1 MLDQEQLPPGAPAAP
16 EDGVAPAAGRAG
28 RAHRMDRPTVFAAAL
43 LVAVGGLVY
52 ELILGTAASY
62 LFGDSVVAFS
72 VATGLTLFGMGLG
85 SLLAPRLQRA
95 AGLSFVRN
103 ELVLS
108 LLGGTS
114 VLALFW
120 AYASTEL
127 AWVVFVILSLAIGTA
142 IGVEIPLLVAVLK
155 ERGSEGSVS
164 LLSKVLALDYFG
176 ALAASLLFPFLLLPY
191 LGLVRTAFAV
201 AVLNVAVA
209 AFMLARMG
217 HLPRWTVLAGV
228 TLAVLLAGFAAST
241 WLETR
246 ISAGMYQDPVV
257 AQERSAYQ
265 QVVVTEYRGDTR
277 LYLDNQLQ
285 FSSVDEARYHET
297 LAHAAMTSVAAPASV
312 AILGGGDGL
321 LAREVLRY
329 DSVQEVTLVDLDPAV
344 TDLARENRLL
354 TDLNQHALDDP
365 RVTVVNADAFRW
377 VEDTPQAF
385 DVVLVDLVDPSTE
398 RVAKLYSQEFY
409 GMVAAHLRP
418 GGAFATQATSSY
430 FTPDAFWQVVST
442 VRAAAP
448 DRAVVP
454 LTVNVPSFGEW
465 GFALSLP
472 GPAAPGAGGLGE
484 PDGVPGLFAR
494 TPLPEGLRFHDAA
507 SLAATTRLP
516 ADNPPRDLPPS
527 TLLSPTVQRT
537 YQEDMRAWRY

>member
-1 MLDQEQLPPGAPAAP
+1 MLDQQEVRDTGDTGGAGAGTTPPDAPPPG
-16 EDGVAPAAGRAG
+16 RT
-28 RAHRMDRPTVFAAAL
+28 RRMDRPTVFAAAL

-72 VATGLTLFGMGLG
+72 VATGLTLFGMGIG
-85 SLLAPRLQRA
+85 SLLAPRLERT

-114 VLALFW
+114 VLVLFW

-127 AWVVFVILSLAIGTA
+127 AWVVFVVLSLGIGTA

-155 ERGSEGSVS
+155 EQGRDGSVS

-217 HLPRWTVLAGV
+217 HPPRWTGVSALVLGV
-228 TLAVLLAGFAAST
+228 LVAGFAASS
-241 WLETR
+241 WLEVR

-265 QVVVTEYRGDTR
+265 QIVVTEYRGDTR
-277 LYLDNQLQ
+277 LYLDHQLQ
-285 FSSVDEARYHET
+285 LSSVDEARYHET
-297 LAHAAMTSVAAPASV
+297 LAHAAMASVAAPASV

-321 LAREVLRY
+321 LAREVLRH
-329 DSVQEVTLVDLDPAV
+329 DSVQDVTVVDLDPAV

-354 TDLNQHALDDP
+354 ADLNEHALDDE

-377 VEDTPQAF
+377 VEQTDDAF

-398 RVAKLYSQEFY
+398 RVAQLYSQEFY
-409 GMVAAHLRP
+409 GMVVAHLRP
-418 GGAFATQATSSY
+418 GGAFATQATSTY
-430 FTPDAFWQVVST
+430 FTPNAFWQVVAT

-454 LTVNVPSFGEW
+454 LSVNVPSFGEW
-465 GFALSLP
+465 GFVLSLP
-472 GPAAPGAGGLGE
+472 G
-484 PDGVPGLFAR
+484 DGSGLFAR
-494 TPLPEGLRFHDAA
+494 TPLPDGLRFHDAA

-537 YQEDMRAWRY
+537 YQDDMRTWRY

>member
-1 MLDQEQLPPGAPAAP
+1 MAADPGPS
-16 EDGVAPAAGRAG
+16 AGRSGA
-28 RAHRMDRPTVFAAAL
+28 RHLDRPTVFAAAL

-85 SLLAPRLQRA
+85 SLLAPRLQRT

-120 AYASTEL
+120 AYAATEL
-127 AWVVFVILSLAIGTA
+127 AWVVFVVLSLAIGTA
-142 IGVEIPLLVAVLK
+142 IGVEI
-155 ERGSEGSVS
+155 RSSSRCSGTGSEGSVS

-209 AFMLARMG
+209 GFMLARMG
-217 HLPRWTVLAGV
+217 HPPRWSVLAGV
-228 TLAVLLAGFAAST
+228 TLVVLLAGFAASS
-241 WLETR
+241 WLEAR

-329 DSVQEVTLVDLDPAV
+329 GSVQEVTLVDLDPAV

-354 TDLNQHALDDP
+354 TAVNDHALDDP

-377 VEDTPQAF
+377 VEDTAQTF
-385 DVVLVDLVDPSTE
+385 DVVLVDLVDPSSE

-448 DRAVVP
+448 GRTVVP
-454 LTVNVPSFGEW
+454 LTVNVPSFGS
-465 GFALSLP
+465 GASRSRSRADRPTRCRAPSRARPPGRAALP
-472 GPAAPGAGGLGE
+472 RRH
-484 PDGVPGLFAR
+484 V
-494 TPLPEGLRFHDAA
+494 
-507 SLAATTRLP
+507 LAATTRLP